1 LDVGTGIIAAV
12 LVMLPYDAGITTAP
26 TTTTDEGVQI
36 AGGGSVNK
44 LSMSSLP
51 VVLAPPP

>member
-1 LDVGTGIIAAV
+1 LEVGTGIIAAV
-12 LVMLPYDAGITTAP
+12 LVVLPYDAGISTAP

-36 AGGGSVNK
+36 AGGGNASK

-51 VVLAPPP
+51 VVLGPP